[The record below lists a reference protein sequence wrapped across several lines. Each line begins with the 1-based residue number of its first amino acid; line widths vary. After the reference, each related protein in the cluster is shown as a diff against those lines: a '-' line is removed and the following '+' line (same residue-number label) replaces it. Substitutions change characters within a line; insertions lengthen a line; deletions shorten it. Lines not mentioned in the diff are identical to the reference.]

1 MDYSY
6 WIKKWQKD
14 KNFIVEK
21 DIFKEKKYIYTAFP
35 KANMLGFQ
43 NGKIRSFISCD
54 ILARYYR
61 MQDKNVLFPT
71 GCHTLC
77 NTSFMENKKF
87 SNVLNDD
94 ISDMYRNQLLNLGIG
109 INENKFIDM
118 RHNEYLANLQ
128 QAFIDLYQK
137 GYIEYKDSKVYY
149 DKKNN
154 KIYDYTLHE
163 EKLPHIIHKCFVL
176 KIGKFIPQIIKDIDQ
191 LPVSEEV
198 KNQLKA
204 DFQPIKKMELTL
216 DVSNGSSLKV
226 ELIQPQYM
234 GCISFIFLNPDFI
247 DITDLV
253 EINEYQSV
261 VEYLEGKTEAN
272 FAFSGLYAKNPLTG
286 GDIPIFISTI
296 FNQGIYL
303 GMPGVD
309 EEDRSL
315 AEENGL
321 EIIEVLEDNVLIHS
335 DFLDGM
341 DKEQAKKEI
350 ICNFVEA
357 DLATVETIYENDEI
371 VLSSLDNFGPLF
383 PFLYNEDKNELFPL
397 TGHLPYAFSSNLRP
411 TFVDTIDFVG
421 TPLNGTMNNLFTE
434 GICPILSILYDS
446 IGSIVPI
453 FSNDAKDEYKKW
465 NGIKYLA
472 IEDGDIYSSILMPI
486 IFYRIIQEELNLR
499 LNPLFDTICFYNKVI
514 DIYHNDILR
523 LNNNLLDMSDLLN
536 KYSPD
541 AIRLFSMLTEPK
553 EEFIFDNYQ
562 LKDIDSLLK
571 KVENCIDFKKEDS
584 SVPDYKLYSLIKE
597 IHKDLEENNV
607 NAYVCKVY
615 DFLNNSFSLSK
626 KEGLLL
632 IRILSPICPFL
643 AEEIFKNLYNSK
655 YSILN
660 ESWPN

>member
-1 MDYSY
+1 M
-6 WIKKWQKD
+6 
-14 KNFIVEK
+14 
-21 DIFKEKKYIYTAFP
+21 TP
-35 KANMLGFQ
+35 
-43 NGKIRSFISCD
+43 
-54 ILARYYR
+54 
-61 MQDKNVLFPT
+61 
-71 GCHTLC
+71 
-77 NTSFMENKKF
+77 
-87 SNVLNDD
+87 
-94 ISDMYRNQLLNLGIG
+94 
-109 INENKFIDM
+109 
-118 RHNEYLANLQ
+118 
-128 QAFIDLYQK
+128 
-137 GYIEYKDSKVYY
+137 
-149 DKKNN
+149 
-154 KIYDYTLHE
+154 
-163 EKLPHIIHKCFVL
+163 
-176 KIGKFIPQIIKDIDQ
+176 
-191 LPVSEEV
+191 
-198 KNQLKA
+198 
-204 DFQPIKKMELTL
+204 
-216 DVSNGSSLKV
+216 SS
-226 ELIQPQYM
+226 
-234 GCISFIFLNPDFI
+234 
-247 DITDLV
+247 
-253 EINEYQSV
+253 
-261 VEYLEGKTEAN
+261 
-272 FAFSGLYAKNPLTG
+272 
-286 GDIPIFISTI
+286 
-296 FNQGIYL
+296 
-303 GMPGVD
+303 
-309 EEDRSL
+309 
-315 AEENGL
+315 
-321 EIIEVLEDNVLIHS
+321 
-335 DFLDGM
+335 
-341 DKEQAKKEI
+341 
-350 ICNFVEA
+350 
-357 DLATVETIYENDEI
+357 
-371 VLSSLDNFGPLF
+371 
-383 PFLYNEDKNELFPL
+383 
-397 TGHLPYAFSSNLRP
+397 
-411 TFVDTIDFVG
+411 
-421 TPLNGTMNNLFTE
+421 
-434 GICPILSILYDS
+434 PILSILYDS